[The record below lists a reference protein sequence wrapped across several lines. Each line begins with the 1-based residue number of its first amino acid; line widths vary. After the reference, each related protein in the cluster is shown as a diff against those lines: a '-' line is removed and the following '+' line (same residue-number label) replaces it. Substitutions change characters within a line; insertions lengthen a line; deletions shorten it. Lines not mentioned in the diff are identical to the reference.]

1 MHGAGSTWFEQVFL
15 SDFNLLAD
23 EHGFIAVYPQGY
35 GNTWNSGPRC
45 CSPAN
50 RDGIDDVGF
59 LTAVI
64 DEVAARHPIDRA
76 AVFAN
81 GMSNGGYMSARLM
94 CDAPD
99 AFVAAASVTGA
110 GPWEDFTAN
119 CNLDRPYP
127 YMHIH
132 GTFDFVVPYSRAVD
146 VVRNLHFSQKSAKM
160 VKCA

>member
-1 MHGAGSTWFEQVFL
+1 MRL
-15 SDFNLLAD
+15 
-23 EHGFIAVYPQGY
+23 
-35 GNTWNSGPRC
+35 PR
-45 CSPAN
+45 AT
-50 RDGIDDVGF
+50 V
-59 LTAVI
+59 
-64 DEVAARHPIDRA
+64 DRA

>member
-1 MHGAGSTWFEQVFL
+1 
-15 SDFNLLAD
+15 
-23 EHGFIAVYPQGY
+23 
-35 GNTWNSGPRC
+35 
-45 CSPAN
+45 
-50 RDGIDDVGF
+50 
-59 LTAVI
+59 
-64 DEVAARHPIDRA
+64 
-76 AVFAN
+76 
-81 GMSNGGYMSARLM
+81 MSARLM

-146 VVRNLHFSQKSAKM
+146 VVRDMVGINRCSQRGGGASLSRTSR
-160 VKCA
+160 